1 MRRCWNWQQSK
12 GTVEVSDM
20 FDLIDKLEDKETLE
34 REEWITLLSAYQDD
48 ALRDYAAQKARA
60 VAQSVYGHD
69 VYVRGL
75 IEFTNYCRNDC
86 YYCGIRRSNPD
97 ADRYRLTKE
106 DILAC
111 CEEGWEL
118 GFRTFVLQGGE
129 DGYFRD
135 EWYEELIH
143 EIKQRYPK
151 CAVTLSVGERSG
163 ETYRRWYEAG
173 ADRYLLRHE
182 TADDVH
188 YRSMHPQEMSPEH
201 RKKCLYTLRE
211 IGYQVGCGFMVG
223 SPGQGPEQLAQ
234 DMEFIYE
241 LKPHMVGIGP
251 FVPAAGTPFADKAQ
265 GSLELTLFLLSLL
278 RLQEKKVL
286 LPATTALGT
295 IHPLGREMGI
305 RAGANVVMPNLS
317 PVAVRKKYALYDH
330 KICTGE
336 EAAECRGCL
345 NRRMESIGYR
355 IVTDRGDSPYIR

>member
-1 MRRCWNWQQSK
+1 
-12 GTVEVSDM
+12 M

-60 VAQSVYGHD
+60 VAQSVYGHE

-106 DILAC
+106 DIFAC
-111 CEEGWEL
+111 CEEGWKL

-173 ADRYLLRHE
+173 QTVICCAMRRR
-182 TADDVH
+182 TMCITVPCI
-188 YRSMHPQEMSPEH
+188 R
-201 RKKCLYTLRE
+201 RK
-211 IGYQVGCGFMVG
+211 
-223 SPGQGPEQLAQ
+223 
-234 DMEFIYE
+234 
-241 LKPHMVGIGP
+241 
-251 FVPAAGTPFADKAQ
+251 
-265 GSLELTLFLLSLL
+265 
-278 RLQEKKVL
+278 
-286 LPATTALGT
+286 
-295 IHPLGREMGI
+295 
-305 RAGANVVMPNLS
+305 
-317 PVAVRKKYALYDH
+317 
-330 KICTGE
+330 
-336 EAAECRGCL
+336 CR
-345 NRRMESIGYR
+345 RSIGR
-355 IVTDRGDSPYIR
+355 NVCIRCVRSVIRWAVALW